1 MLFENTNNNMQLN
14 SQKSENFSP
23 EKFTSSSSNNN
34 NNNNNNNNYISNFNN
49 LSTVSSR
56 NSNSFSNSKKINP
69 NQKTNQYLERFYLKN
84 TNDYLNF
91 FKDKQNNFGLKL
103 KGNKQLNNIP
113 LTEYIKLIEIY
124 RNHIEEEIKNKKLN
138 FIYQFP
144 KPTEEL
150 YDLDEIHLTPLPSKS
165 SLFFRTKK
173 EKKDYNKTERKTV
186 MMRILEYTHRL
197 EKNGSISN
205 KSTFAIQRTKET

>member
-1 MLFENTNNNMQLN
+1 MLFESTNNNMQLN

-34 NNNNNNNNYISNFNN
+34 NNNNNNNNYINNFNN

-138 FIYQFP
+138 FIYIFN
-144 KPTEEL
+144 KFNYFIFL
-150 YDLDEIHLTPLPSKS
+150 YKI
-165 SLFFRTKK
+165 
-173 EKKDYNKTERKTV
+173 Y
-186 MMRILEYTHRL
+186 
-197 EKNGSISN
+197 
-205 KSTFAIQRTKET
+205 

>member
-1 MLFENTNNNMQLN
+1 MLFENNMNNIQLN
-14 SQKSENFSP
+14 SNQSDNISP

-34 NNNNNNNNYISNFNN
+34 NINNNNYYLNNFNN
-49 LSTVSSR
+49 LSTVSSH
-56 NSNSFSNSKKINP
+56 NSNSFYNNNSNHQQ
-69 NQKTNQYLERFYLKN
+69 QKTNQYLERFYLKN
-84 TNDYLNF
+84 TNDYLDY

-124 RNHIEEEIKNKKLN
+124 RNRIEEEIKNKKLN

-144 KPTEEL
+144 KPAEEL

-165 SLFFRTKK
+165 SLFFRTNK
-173 EKKDYNKTERKTV
+173 EKK
-186 MMRILEYTHRL
+186 RL
-197 EKNGSISN
+197 
-205 KSTFAIQRTKET
+205 